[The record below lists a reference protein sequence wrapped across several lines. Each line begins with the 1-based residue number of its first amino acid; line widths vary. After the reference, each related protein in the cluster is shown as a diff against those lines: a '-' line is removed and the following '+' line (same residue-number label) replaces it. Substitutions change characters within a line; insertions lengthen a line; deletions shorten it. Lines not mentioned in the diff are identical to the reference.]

1 MPLIKINNKDYEF
14 DQLSDKA
21 KAQLNML
28 RFVDAELQRLK
39 SQIAALQMARTAYGS
54 VLLGALAET
63 SALNENQTLN

>member
-1 MPLIKINNKDYEF
+1 MPLIKINDKDYEF

-39 SQIAALQMARTAYGS
+39 TQTAALQMARTAYGS
-54 VLLGALAET
+54 VLLGALAEAP
-63 SALNENQTLN
+63 ALNENPTLN